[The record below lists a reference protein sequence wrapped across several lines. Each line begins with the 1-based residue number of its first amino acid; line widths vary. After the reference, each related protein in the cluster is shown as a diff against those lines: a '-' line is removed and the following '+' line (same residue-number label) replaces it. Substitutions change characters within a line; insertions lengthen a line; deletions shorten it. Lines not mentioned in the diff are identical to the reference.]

1 MVSQEPHGPTEGLAR
16 IPIGKLLDHL
26 KSSPGDIIPDSQL
39 QGLGFKNTDS
49 SHNILAQIG
58 GIDIVPLDERSEAR
72 IGIYRSDPNDSLAYD
87 TLKQFE
93 IPQFRRIST
102 SVDDQ
107 ATILEIP
114 YGTTSLSGIGFT
126 EQEFTGGKYLGA
138 MEICHNIGIMLGKIF
153 KTTGKIP
160 LGLNLK
166 RLALV
171 KGTEP
176 LIMLVPP
183 IQLVPATNIDEIIKH
198 ILSDLNLADYRN
210 KHGIQVE
217 QIRIGFNDIVNP

>member
-1 MVSQEPHGPTEGLAR
+1 MVSQEPQGPPEGLAR

-39 QGLGFKNTDS
+39 QGLGFENTDS

-58 GIDIVPLDERSEAR
+58 GIDLLPLDAKSEAR
-72 IGIYRSDPNDSLAYD
+72 IGIYRSDPNDSIAYD
-87 TLKQFE
+87 ALKQFE
-93 IPQFRRIST
+93 IPQFRRVST

-107 ATILEIP
+107 ATIIEIP
-114 YGTTSLSGIGFT
+114 YGTTSLSGMGFT
-126 EQEFTGGKYLGA
+126 EEEFTGGKYLGA
-138 MEICHNIGIMLGKIF
+138 MEICRDIGTILGKIF
-153 KTTGKIP
+153 KITGKIP

-176 LIMLVPP
+176 LIILVPP
-183 IQLVPATNIDEIIKH
+183 IHLAPATNIDEIIKR
-198 ILSDLNLADYRN
+198 ILSDLKLADYRSSHDN
-210 KHGIQVE
+210 QVE